1 MDKLPQDVEQGDL
14 ILVHTPKAAAM
25 LVVKSASARRDPS
38 SSAPCIILQKVDWHI
53 PGSKGHWIL
62 DGPNVY
68 YADSDADAESDED
81 GDADEEDDDGNCTG
95 EEMTLE
101 MYLHKFKSQVEGDD
115 EPNVVV
121 RPYGRDVLKHY
132 FFGRCPNCGVNEWF
146 CRGCQQMW
154 PELFGSCGDDLSC
167 PVCHGYDFAFD
178 DNMAIRYQDSLEGRL
193 RRRHEHG
200 QDSVYSKSEIRS
212 LQEEMLSS
220 LRDRYEWINARREEM
235 GMRKEDVDELVNDHK
250 KSFAKCWGWLD

>member
-14 ILVHTPKAAAM
+14 ILVYTPKAAAM

-38 SSAPCIILQKVDWHI
+38 SSAACIIVQKVDCHI
-53 PGSKGHWIL
+53 PGSKGHWTL

-68 YADSDADAESDED
+68 YADSDADTDED

-121 RPYGRDVLKHY
+121 RLHGR
-132 FFGRCPNCGVNEWF
+132 
-146 CRGCQQMW
+146 
-154 PELFGSCGDDLSC
+154 
-167 PVCHGYDFAFD
+167 
-178 DNMAIRYQDSLEGRL
+178 
-193 RRRHEHG
+193 
-200 QDSVYSKSEIRS
+200 
-212 LQEEMLSS
+212 
-220 LRDRYEWINARREEM
+220 
-235 GMRKEDVDELVNDHK
+235 
-250 KSFAKCWGWLD
+250 